1 MKVPFFFGEK
11 YQQGK
16 KYYLSE
22 SYRKIGKGGNKVK
35 IRKRI
40 FGHVIDFFL
49 SIAICIF
56 LSILTFIIVAIVAL
70 LFLPFAASDGDT
82 WNPILIVIMNGMLL
96 FSALVFMVTSLGAN
110 FKLTLT
116 WGYKFNGLILEN
128 TSKLRLFT
136 WWFIRNGISG
146 LFIFLFA
153 YHLANDKD
161 YKYLLLPIFIYII
174 YLLIDGIV
182 FLVTKGKRTFTD
194 SWTGIEVLETTKVVK
209 DNIPRSG
216 SKR

>member
-1 MKVPFFFGEK
+1 M
-11 YQQGK
+11 
-16 KYYLSE
+16 
-22 SYRKIGKGGNKVK
+22 K

-40 FGHVIDFFL
+40 FGYVIDLIL
-49 SIAICIF
+49 SIAICLI
-56 LSILTFIIVAIVAL
+56 LSILTFIIGAIIAL
-70 LFLPFAASDGDT
+70 LFLPFVASDGDT
-82 WNPILIVIMNGMLL
+82 WNPILSVIMNGMLL
-96 FSALVFMVTSLGAN
+96 FSAFVFMVTSLGAN

-136 WWFIRNGISG
+136 WWFIRNGIAG

-174 YLLIDGIV
+174 YLLIDWIV
-182 FLVTKGKRTFTD
+182 FLVAKGKRTFTD
-194 SWTGIEVLETTKVVK
+194 IWTGIEVLETTKAVK
-209 DNIPRSG
+209 DTIPRSG

>member
-1 MKVPFFFGEK
+1 M
-11 YQQGK
+11 
-16 KYYLSE
+16 
-22 SYRKIGKGGNKVK
+22 K

-40 FGHVIDFFL
+40 FGYVIDFFL

-56 LSILTFIIVAIVAL
+56 FSILTFIIAAIVAL
-70 LFLPFAASDGDT
+70 LFLPFVASDGDT
-82 WNPILIVIMNGMLL
+82 WNPILIVIINGMLL
-96 FSALVFMVTSLGAN
+96 FSALVFMITSLGAN

-128 TSKLRLFT
+128 TSKFRLFI
-136 WWFIRNGISG
+136 WWFIRNGIAG
-146 LFIFLFA
+146 LLIFLFA
-153 YHLANDKD
+153 YHFANDKD
-161 YKYLLLPIFIYII
+161 DKYLLLTIFIYIF

-194 SWTGIEVLETTKVVK
+194 IWTGIEVLETTKVVK